1 MIIFWNGYICNRKFF
16 NCYIWNEWT
25 IFINLMC
32 WTTIAFLGSSLFY
45 PDYSLLFSL
54 QGRRAAGAE
63 ETETVAVTGVA
74 VPLPFLPLLP
84 TANDDEGGGEVAELR
99 KVVGSAA
106 AVIWYDERDAL
117 YVAFISSFWHALF
130 MDGSMTYLLEALFCS
145 HTPYFRWSTR
155 WCNSWGCSTCKPL
168 RASSKCWNVGISH
181 NFYKDIV

>member
-32 WTTIAFLGSSLFY
+32 WTTIAFLGSSLFH

-63 ETETVAVTGVA
+63 EETETVAVTGVA
-74 VPLPFLPLLP
+74 VPPLSSLSFRP
-84 TANDDEGGGEVAELR
+84 PMRGRGGEVAELQ
-99 KVVGSAA
+99 KVAGSVAV
-106 AVIWYDERDAL
+106 VIWYDERDAL
-117 YVAFISSFWHALF
+117 YVAFLSSFWHALF

-145 HTPYFRWSTR
+145 HAPYFRWSTR

-168 RASSKCWNVGISH
+168 RASSKCRNVGISH

>member
-84 TANDDEGGGEVAELR
+84 TANDDEGGGGGRGTSEGGGICGCCDMIRWERCSICGIYIFILACAIYGWLDDI
-99 KVVGSAA
+99 SAGDPFLLTCA
-106 AVIWYDERDAL
+106 I
-117 YVAFISSFWHALF
+117 FIFQ
-130 MDGSMTYLLEALFCS
+130 MEY
-145 HTPYFRWSTR
+145 
-155 WCNSWGCSTCKPL
+155 
-168 RASSKCWNVGISH
+168 
-181 NFYKDIV
+181 

>member
-84 TANDDEGGGEVAELR
+84 TANDDEGGGRSRNFGRWWDLR
-99 KVVGSAA
+99 LL
-106 AVIWYDERDAL
+106 WYDTMREMLYMWHLYLHFGMRYLWMARWHICWRPFFAHMRHIHISDGVLDGVTPGDAL
-117 YVAFISSFWHALF
+117 HV
-130 MDGSMTYLLEALFCS
+130 S
-145 HTPYFRWSTR
+145 H
-155 WCNSWGCSTCKPL
+155 
-168 RASSKCWNVGISH
+168 
-181 NFYKDIV
+181 